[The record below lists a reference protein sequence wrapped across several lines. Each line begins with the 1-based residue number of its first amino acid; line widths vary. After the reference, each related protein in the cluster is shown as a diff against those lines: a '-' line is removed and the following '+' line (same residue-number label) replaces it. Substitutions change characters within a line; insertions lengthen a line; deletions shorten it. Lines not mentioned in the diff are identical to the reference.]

1 MSDWYVSASESEGD
15 EEGER
20 RKDETGVVEL
30 GGLKI
35 PASRMV
41 ELLQVRRVFTTTGV
55 EWYLISLKH

>member
-55 EWYLISLKH
+55 EWYLISLKR

>member
-20 RKDETGVVEL
+20 RKDETSVVEL

-41 ELLQVRRVFTTTGV
+41 ELLQVRGVFTTTGV
-55 EWYLISLKH
+55 E